1 MKLCDY
7 RMGAGGEAVGRWS
20 GGVVLLLCGHAAVIH
35 FRSSG
40 VLHQKCP
47 IEGAS
52 AAANLTEEGAGGH
65 FWTSHWSSLSRMR
78 VLTYGAWRHNVERGQ
93 NDESE

>member
-7 RMGAGGEAVGRWS
+7 RMGAGGGAVGRWS

-65 FWTSHWSSLSRMR
+65 LWTSQLVKNEGVNIRSLEAQR
-78 VLTYGAWRHNVERGQ
+78 GER
-93 NDESE
+93 SKR